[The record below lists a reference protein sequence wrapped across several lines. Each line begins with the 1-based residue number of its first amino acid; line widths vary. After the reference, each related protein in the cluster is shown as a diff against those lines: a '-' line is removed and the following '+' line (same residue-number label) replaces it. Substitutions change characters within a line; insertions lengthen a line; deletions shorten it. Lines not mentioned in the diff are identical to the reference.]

1 MKNLI
6 FWSKFV
12 DMRLI
17 ALLLTVFFIVEFSAQ
32 DENTSFYLKKN
43 NIETNHY
50 AQNFDSEWIGYYDV
64 EDKDYRQLI
73 IAADSISFRFG
84 SPFSI
89 SKQAALSKGF
99 TFDGEKMYGMA
110 PYNGLYYTEEND
122 TIYAMYY
129 QYDTYLS
136 SNSNFVKLDN
146 NSYLLM
152 LPEGNDLYSFE
163 VLFKSGNSLSI
174 YSIDHSIEMDKIR
187 KFTTL
192 EKQVVDGFDAYIA
205 SPTLEEVKRFLAQKG
220 FNESRYYRF
229 NTKL

>member
-1 MKNLI
+1 MRNLKI
-6 FWSKFV
+6 WAKFV

-17 ALLLTVFFIVEFSAQ
+17 AILISVFFIVEFSAQ

-43 NIETNHY
+43 NIESSNY
-50 AQNFDSEWIGYYDV
+50 VKSFDAEWIGYYDV

-110 PYNGLYYTEEND
+110 PYNGLYYTEDND

-136 SNSNFVKLDN
+136 SASNFVKLDE

-152 LPEGNDLYSFE
+152 LPEGNGLFSFE
-163 VLFKSGNSLSI
+163 VLFRSGTSLSI
-174 YSIDHSIEMDKIR
+174 YSIDHSVEMEKIR
-187 KFTTL
+187 NFTAL
-192 EKQVVDGFDAYIA
+192 ENRVVDGFDAYIA
-205 SPTLEEVKRFLAQKG
+205 APTLEEVKRFLAQKG

-229 NTKL
+229 NTKY